1 MFYANKINRSF
12 SPIDRPILGRTLP
25 SLLDEAVNHYPNH
38 HAFNQWQTN
47 TWQSLSNQELL
58 TAAEHLALG
67 LLEEKLERSDYASAY
82 PKDRIALLM
91 HDDVN
96 FCLADFGSLL
106 AGLIDVPIDLSQTL
120 DNIGFILRH
129 SEAKVLIVSDIDLL
143 AQVIPYFESTPKLQ
157 TVIVANIPEDWEV
170 KRTQL
175 LTCGLDKEFGIRNS
189 PYGFDSL
196 LKSGNPPNATVSE
209 FGVQT
214 FEDREFTA
222 NKLSNKNS
230 QDLESSHLDVQL
242 RTTNSELLTT
252 NSSPA
257 CLCIPM
263 LLCQSKP
270 ELSCPELPQC
280 IQLFSLDEVRARGK
294 KLWSEKRRQKLRSLI
309 SPQDLATIVY
319 IAGETGQPKGVMLSH
334 ENISA
339 DILTTFKSIP
349 DLKPGA
355 TETIL
360 SFLPLTHIF
369 ARAFVYGHLNYGHS
383 IYFSTPNRAVRD
395 FTKVQPTI
403 VATVP
408 RLLEK
413 IYQKILD
420 RGHKLQGIK
429 KIIFTWALKLAQSY
443 DLGQTTG
450 LLNSLQFKLADRLVF
465 SQWRKPF
472 GGRLKYFI
480 SGGAALKGD
489 IANILSAAKMTVLQ
503 GYGLTETSSVIC
515 CNRDGFNRAGTVG
528 LPIPGVKI
536 AIADDGEILVK
547 APYVMQGYYEN
558 PEATQSVMDDQGWL
572 HTGDLG
578 EFTTEGYL
586 TITGSKKELF
596 KLSTGKYVT
605 PQPLEEQVKKSSL
618 VEQAMVVGMQKK
630 FCGMLIFPRLDSLRE
645 QARVLNLY
653 VPINKLLQQ
662 PEIIALYQT
671 LVDNANQ
678 QLPSWSKVKRFQLLN
693 AHLTIANGL
702 LLPNMTVNRAKVNEV
717 FAREIDALY
726 GEETILSSE
735 LVLVASQEASQLSS
749 KLVLRLKKFIL
760 PSWQVFIG
768 YFRSPQHKS
777 IDFIEKMHDRERQ
790 GRAAKFRTTNLELRT
805 LLVKP
810 KLFWKR
816 IKNYI
821 TLPSTMPW
829 KFEKNSNSEDLDKI

>member
-1 MFYANKINRSF
+1 MLYANKINRSF
-12 SPIDRPILGRTLP
+12 FPIDRPILGRTLP
-25 SLLDEAVNHYPNH
+25 SLLDEAVNLYPNH
-38 HAFNQWQTN
+38 HAFNQWQTS

-67 LLEEKLERSDYASAY
+67 LLEEKLERGDYASVS

-91 HDDVN
+91 HDDLN

-106 AGLIDVPIDLSQTL
+106 AGLINVPIDLSQTL

-143 AQVIPYFESTPKLQ
+143 AQVIPYFENTPKLKI
-157 TVIVANIPEDWEV
+157 VIVADVPEDWEI

-175 LTCGLDKEFGIRNS
+175 LTCGVDKNRSE
-189 PYGFDSL
+189 
-196 LKSGNPPNATVSE
+196 VS
-209 FGVQT
+209 VT
-214 FEDREFTA
+214 Y
-222 NKLSNKNS
+222 S
-230 QDLESSHLDVQL
+230 
-242 RTTNSELLTT
+242 
-252 NSSPA
+252 SSPA

-263 LLCQSKP
+263 LLCQAKQ

-349 DLKPGA
+349 NLQPGA

-369 ARAFVYGHLNYGHS
+369 ARALIYGHLNYGHS

-395 FTKVQPTI
+395 FRKVRPTI

-429 KIIFTWALKLAQSY
+429 KTIFDWALKLAQSY
-443 DLGQTTG
+443 DLGQSIG
-450 LLNSLQFKLADRLVF
+450 LFDSLQLKLADRLVF

-472 GGRLKYFI
+472 GRRLKYFI
-480 SGGAALKGD
+480 SGGAALRGD

-528 LPIPGVKI
+528 LPIPGVEI
-536 AIADDGEILVK
+536 AIADDREILVK
-547 APYVMQGYYEN
+547 APYVMQGYYKN

-605 PQPLEEQVKKSSL
+605 PQPLEEQVKKSPL
-618 VEQAMVVGMQKK
+618 VEQAVVVGMQKK
-630 FCGMLIFPRLDSLRE
+630 FCGMFIFPHLDQLRK
-645 QARVLNLY
+645 QARALNLY
-653 VPINKLLQQ
+653 FPTNTLLQQ

-671 LVDNANQ
+671 LVDDANQ
-678 QLPSWSKVKRFQLLN
+678 QLPIWSKVKRFQLLN
-693 AHLTIANGL
+693 AHLTTANGL
-702 LLPNMTVNRAKVNEV
+702 LHSNLTINRAKVNEI
-717 FAREIDALY
+717 FAREIDTLY
-726 GEETILSSE
+726 GEESIKSSE
-735 LVLVASQEASQLSS
+735 LGVITTREATQLSS
-749 KLVLRLKKFIL
+749 KLKLLLKKFKL
-760 PSWQVFIG
+760 PSWQIFQG
-768 YFRSPQHKS
+768 YFRSPRHKS
-777 IDFIEKMHDRERQ
+777 IDFVEKIPVHERH
-790 GRAAKFRTTNLELRT
+790 GRSAKFRTTNLELRT
-805 LLVKP
+805 ILVKP

>member
-1 MFYANKINRSF
+1 MFYTNKINRSF
-12 SPIDRPILGRTLP
+12 LPIDRPVLGRTLP
-25 SLLDEAVNHYPNH
+25 SLLDEAVNHYPNLR
-38 HAFNQWQTN
+38 AFNQWQIN
-47 TWQSLSNQELL
+47 TWRSLSNQELL

-67 LLEEKLERSDYASAY
+67 LLEKKLEQG
-82 PKDRIALLM
+82 DRIALLM

-157 TVIVANIPEDWEV
+157 TVIVVNISEDWEV

-189 PYGFDSL
+189 
-196 LKSGNPPNATVSE
+196 E

-222 NKLSNKNS
+222 NKLSNKNN

-242 RTTNSELLTT
+242 LAPNYELRTT

-263 LLCQSKP
+263 LLCQAKQ

-280 IQLFSLDEVRARGK
+280 IQLFSLDEVRARGQE
-294 KLWSEKRRQKLRSLI
+294 LWSEERRQKLRSLI

-319 IAGETGQPKGVMLSH
+319 IAGDTGQPKGVMLSH

-355 TETIL
+355 TETVL

-369 ARAFVYGHLNYGHS
+369 ARAFSYGHLNYGHS

-395 FTKVQPTI
+395 FTKVRPTM

-413 IYQKILD
+413 IYHKILE
-420 RGHKLQGIK
+420 RGHKLKGIK

-472 GGRLKYFI
+472 GGQLKYFI
-480 SGGAALKGD
+480 SGGAELRAD
-489 IANILSAAKMTVLQ
+489 IANILSAAGMTVMQ

-515 CNRDGFNRAGTVG
+515 CNRGQLNRAGTVG
-528 LPIPGVKI
+528 IPIPGVEI

-547 APYVMQGYYEN
+547 APYVMQGYYKN
-558 PEATQSVMDDQGWL
+558 PEATQSVIDDRGWL

-618 VEQAMVVGMQKK
+618 VEQVVVVGIQKK
-630 FCGMLIFPRLDSLRE
+630 FCGMLIFPRLDRLRE

-653 VPINKLLQQ
+653 LPINKLLQQ

-671 LVDNANQ
+671 LVDDANQ

-702 LLPNMTVNRAKVNEV
+702 LSPNMTVNRAKVNEV
-717 FAREIDALY
+717 FAKEIDALY
-726 GEETILSSE
+726 GEEAILSSE
-735 LVLVASQEASQLSS
+735 LVLIVSQEASQLSS
-749 KLVLRLKKFIL
+749 ELVLRLKKFIL
-760 PSWQVFIG
+760 PSWQVFLG
-768 YFRSPQHKS
+768 HFRSPQHKS
-777 IDFIEKMHDRERQ
+777 IDFVEKMRDRERH
-790 GRAAKFRTTNLELRT
+790 GRAAKFQTTNLELRT

-821 TLPSTMPW
+821 TLLSTMPW